1 MQKIPNVQ
9 QPSGQVKLTAHHIQS
24 PQTPEHKL
32 MAFTAKD
39 MHTILVTQLDVQLA
53 EMG

>member
-1 MQKIPNVQ
+1 M
-9 QPSGQVKLTAHHIQS
+9 KLTALHIQI
-24 PQTPEHKL
+24 PKTPAHKL

-53 EMG
+53 QMG

>member
-1 MQKIPNVQ
+1 MQQIPNVQ
-9 QPSGQVKLTAHHIQS
+9 HPSGQEKFTALHIQS
-24 PQTPEHKL
+24 PKTPEHKL

-39 MHTILVTQLDVQLA
+39 THTILVTQLDVQLA